1 MAEYAIAIPPYVW
14 VAVLNRGGGKY
25 GCRIIDVVGWRGTY
39 FFTVNLLER
48 YPNDLLV
55 RHIELLRSVV
65 RKVREKRPFHIDAW
79 VILPDHLHCVWTLP
93 PGDDDFTNR
102 WRLIKQGFS
111 KGLPMT
117 ERRSAV
123 RIARG
128 ERAIWQRR
136 FWEHVIRN
144 DRDYAAHVDY
154 CHINPLKHGYVK
166 RVADWPFST
175 FLRYMESGLYPVDW
189 AGEAASDL
197 LASEGG

>member
-1 MAEYAIAIPPYVW
+1 M
-14 VAVLNRGGGKY
+14 
-25 GCRIIDVVGWRGTY
+25 
-39 FFTVNLLER
+39 
-48 YPNDLLV
+48 
-55 RHIELLRSVV
+55 
-65 RKVREKRPFHIDAW
+65 
-79 VILPDHLHCVWTLP
+79 ILPDHLHCVWTLP
-93 PGDDDFTNR
+93 AGDDDFTNR

-154 CHINPLKHGYVK
+154 CHINPLKHGYVQ

-175 FLRYMESGLYPVDW
+175 FHRYVESGLYPVDW
-189 AGEAASDL
+189 AGKAASDL
-197 LASEGG
+197 PASEGG